1 MFLNPLI
8 MIAVPVE
15 LVSQYLWYLVQGQD
29 SLAGE
34 HDHLHKLD
42 DAVQNLREHA
52 VVGGSRPAVF
62 MHFRCLQNIFIDRVK
77 YFNVGMD
84 VEPCLVRRGRC

>member
-1 MFLNPLI
+1 MFLNQLI

-42 DAVQNLREHA
+42 DAVQNLREYS
-52 VVGGSRPAVF
+52 VVGGSRPAVLV
-62 MHFRCLQNIFIDRVK
+62 HFRCLQNIFINLK
-77 YFNVGMD
+77 NISLFIFQH
-84 VEPCLVRRGRC
+84 